1 MAKELPNCN
10 VLKLFHDKI
19 TILIAFKKFRYNLTR
34 DLKRVFFMKENPK
47 KDPKSGYLLISE
59 PFLQDEN
66 FLRSV
71 VLLCENSKNGA
82 FGLVLNKL
90 SILKL
95 GDLVDD
101 LSFLECEVYVGGP
114 VEQNTLHFIYYGE
127 KLLDGSIEL
136 RKDLWWGGDFN
147 QLVSFLNQSKIDL
160 GKIRFFIGYSGWSA
174 GQLETEIEENTWI
187 INDNIDLA
195 NILNSSPEE
204 IWRSV
209 LKNMGGEY
217 QVLANYPL
225 DPRLN

>member
-1 MAKELPNCN
+1 M
-10 VLKLFHDKI
+10 
-19 TILIAFKKFRYNLTR
+19 KK
-34 DLKRVFFMKENPK
+34 NPK
-47 KDPKSGYLLISE
+47 KDPKSGCLLISE

-71 VLLCENSKNGA
+71 ILLCENSENGA

-101 LSFLECEVYVGGP
+101 LGFLECDVYVGGP

-136 RKDLWWGGDFN
+136 GKDLWWGGDFN

-160 GKIRFFIGYSGWSA
+160 EKIRFFIGYSGWTA
-174 GQLETEIEENTWI
+174 GQLEAEIEENTWI
-187 INDNIDLA
+187 VNDNIDLA

-204 IWRSV
+204 IWRAV